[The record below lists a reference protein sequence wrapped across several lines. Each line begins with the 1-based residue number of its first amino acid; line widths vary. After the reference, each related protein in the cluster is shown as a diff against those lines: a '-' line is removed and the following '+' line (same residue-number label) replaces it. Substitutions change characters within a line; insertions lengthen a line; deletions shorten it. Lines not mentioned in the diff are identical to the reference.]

1 MSAAPRPSVAVVGAG
16 IAGAACARAL
26 ADAGFAVQVF
36 DKSRGVGGRMASR
49 RAEWIAAD
57 GSAHP
62 VRFDHGAPGFDARSE
77 AFVQFVETAERD
89 GLLARWSPVV
99 DRDGRLVTDE
109 APQWVPTPDTPAL
122 CRALLADL
130 PLLTG
135 CTVDALRQAPGGWV
149 LERGGDV
156 VAHGVGSVVVALPP
170 PQAAVLLAAH
180 RPDWAERARAVAMQP
195 CWTLMAVTDA
205 PVAPPAWDLAEPTTG
220 PIGLIVRSDTRP
232 GRTRV
237 LGRAHWVV
245 HASDAWSRAHLEDP
259 SADVQARLQEA
270 LVQHVGQPL
279 AWFHASAHRWRY
291 APAPVDAA
299 VPDLCDW
306 DADAGLGACG
316 DALGGAGVEGAWQSG
331 LALAARLV
339 ERHHEAARA

>member
-1 MSAAPRPSVAVVGAG
+1 VSVAPRPSVAVVGAG
-16 IAGAACARAL
+16 IAGAASARAL

-156 VAHGVGSVVVALPP
+156 VAHGLGSVVVALPP
-170 PQAAVLLAAH
+170 PQAAVLLAPH

-291 APAPVDAA
+291 AHAPVDAA